1 MTGRERGEVM
11 TYLAIMQ
18 NIADASMLGIGRK
31 KAAMVSN
38 IKKMHS
44 DLSKIISNF

>member
-18 NIADASMLGIGRK
+18 NIADAMDLGNNKK

-38 IKKMHS
+38 IKMMYN
-44 DLSKIISNF
+44 DLTKIINDF